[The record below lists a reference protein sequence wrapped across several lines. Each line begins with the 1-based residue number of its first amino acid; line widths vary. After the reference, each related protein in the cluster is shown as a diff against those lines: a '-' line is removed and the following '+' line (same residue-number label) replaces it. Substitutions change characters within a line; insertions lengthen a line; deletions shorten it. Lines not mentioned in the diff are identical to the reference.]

1 MGSGLYDD
9 TPEGQA
15 MEAKYGSPKKMT
27 PGDAAGSF
35 VKGATFGL
43 IDGLSPEKASALSP
57 GVDWSGN
64 LAGSRGQMQAA
75 MDPVQA
81 WALSGQ
87 GPSAAQAQLQ
97 AGKDQAVAAAA
108 SQAKSAYGLTPG
120 QQATLATNAGT
131 QATQQAANQAAQ
143 LRAMEQQQAMQN
155 YLGMLAA
162 QRQADIDVY
171 KAYSDQY
178 AQTNMANAQS
188 ANAFKGGLIGTAAGI
203 IGLKSG

>member
-1 MGSGLYDD
+1 MAGSGLYDD
-9 TPEGQA
+9 SPEGQA
-15 MEAKYGSPKKMT
+15 MEAKYGSPKKMSWV
-27 PGDAAGSF
+27 DAAKSFGS
-35 VKGATFGL
+35 GATFGL
-43 IDGLSPEKASALSP
+43 LDNLSPEKAKALSP

-64 LAGSRGQMQAA
+64 LAQSRGQMQGA
-75 MDPVQA
+75 MDPVRA
-81 WALSGQ
+81 WALTGN

-97 AGKDQAVAAAA
+97 AGKDQSIAAAQ
-108 SQAKSAYGLTPG
+108 SQAKSAYGITPG
-120 QQATLATNAGT
+120 QQASLATNAGT
-131 QATQQAANQAAQ
+131 QATQQAANEAAR

-188 ANAFKGGLIGTAAGI
+188 ANAFKGGLIGTAGGI
-203 IGLKSG
+203 LGNII